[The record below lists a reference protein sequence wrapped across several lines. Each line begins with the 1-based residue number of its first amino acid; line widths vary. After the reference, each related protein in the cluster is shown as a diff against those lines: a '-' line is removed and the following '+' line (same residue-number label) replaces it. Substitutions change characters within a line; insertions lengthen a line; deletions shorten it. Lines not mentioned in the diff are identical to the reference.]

1 MSFYV
6 YLPSSTITE
15 IYDRT
20 NTPGDYKI
28 QLAEELDLKE
38 QDWVVGLQEIFI
50 PYYISNITED
60 MTTLRVLFKKTNE
73 DGSIEQDKKDII
85 IEPGNYTVQAF
96 VNEVNEKLATLENVS
111 LKLKYEYTSKKMKF
125 YSVDYYEGIEFPSLK
140 LQKMLGY
147 SPTKET
153 VIHHTYE
160 DYKNSKIRFSLPLPV
175 SFNTFNNIL
184 YCYTDIIE
192 KSIVG
197 DIFSPLLRLVNLDAT
212 YGKMSVIH
220 ANFKQ
225 PHYHK
230 VSTNKIKE
238 IHIKLCNSLG
248 ETLSIRR
255 GETIVILH
263 FKRNIT
269 EIENK
274 LLKNENKQITNLLT
288 YLVTER

>member
-6 YLPSSTITE
+6 YLPSSTITK
-15 IYDRT
+15 IYDHT

-28 QLAEELDLKE
+28 QLAEELNLKE

-50 PYYISNITED
+50 PYYISNITDD
-60 MTTLRVLFKKTNE
+60 MTTMNVFFKKTGENGE
-73 DGSIEQDKKDII
+73 IEQAKKEIT
-85 IEPGNYTVQAF
+85 IETGNYTVQAF
-96 VNEVNEKLATLENVS
+96 VNEVNAKLSTLENVS
-111 LKLKYEYTSKKMKF
+111 LRLKYEYTSKKMKF
-125 YSVDYYEGIEFPSLK
+125 YSVDYYEGIEFPNLK

-147 SPTKET
+147 SPTKKT
-153 VIHHTYE
+153 VIHHTDE
-160 DYKNSKIRFSLPLPV
+160 DFKDSKLRFSLPLPV

-197 DIFSPLLRLVNLDAT
+197 DIFSPLLRLVNLDAN
-212 YGKMSVIH
+212 YGKMSIIH

-230 VSTNKIKE
+230 VSTTNIKE

-248 ETLSIRR
+248 ETLSIKR

-274 LLKNENKQITNLLT
+274 LLKNKDKAITTLLKH
-288 YLVTER
+288 LVTEK